1 MNADFDLKNILLII
15 AGITSLILGSLILLR
30 NKKGRINIWFS
41 SVVLSTAFWTFS
53 MLFYRLSVLN
63 TIIWARILYLSA
75 ALIPIFFLYFTFVFP
90 QDEHRL
96 KTWQKYLLPIPLIF
110 VALLSLWPDM
120 LIHKINMMP
129 GKESTIIF
137 NQTLHIFYG
146 LYICVYFIWAYINL
160 IRKYLASS
168 GVLKIQIKFILA
180 GTLISTLIGVTT
192 NLIMPLLGNFSL
204 NWLGQIAIMTLVI
217 FTTYAI
223 FKHHLM
229 NIKIIATELFS
240 AILIII
246 LFVKFLLSE
255 SLQQFILNGIIMAAF
270 LGFSYLLI
278 KSVLKEVKTREEMEE
293 LAKELKEANVRLKK
307 LDEAKSEFITIASHQ
322 LRSPITAIKGY
333 SSMMLEGSFGRV
345 PIRAKKMLKR
355 VLQSTNRLMFL
366 IDDFLNLSQIERGKM
381 QYNFEK
387 TDLKE
392 MVSEIVD
399 EFKTIAA
406 REKKDIEVSLKIAET
421 EDFIAMVDSNKI
433 QQVFNNLIDNAI
445 KYTEKGFVKIN
456 LYADDENGRIFFEVL
471 DSGIGMGKETEALIF
486 QKFTRAGENIFQV
499 HTEGLG
505 LGLYV
510 SKEIIKAHNGKI
522 YAKSD
527 GPGKGSTFFVELP
540 RGDVNPPNTSP
551 EHDYQKHD
559 KRIEEFIKKI

>member
-1 MNADFDLKNILLII
+1 MKFFIIIAFIAAISNTFFAILVLFKDRKSLSNRLFGLFSLSFALWTFSYGIWLLQNNFEQALFWSRMLNLGAIFIPILILHWILSVLELHEKKRKLLII
-15 AGITSLILGSLILLR
+15 GYLITFIFVPFSFSPYFI
-30 NKKGRINIWFS
+30 KNIQ
-41 SVVLSTAFWTFS
+41 
-53 MLFYRLSVLN
+53 
-63 TIIWARILYLSA
+63 
-75 ALIPIFFLYFTFVFP
+75 PIFIFPYWPQAGFLYTIYLFVCYVGFFSYAFYQMIKIYKKSFNDAVKQKQIQYLFGGLFIGVIGGATNFP
-90 QDEHRL
+90 L
-96 KTWQKYLLPIPLIF
+96 MYSIPLMSPYGMF
-110 VALLSLWPDM
+110 
-120 LIHKINMMP
+120 LIILHP
-129 GKESTIIF
+129 IIF
-137 NQTLHIFYG
+137 
-146 LYICVYFIWAYINL
+146 
-160 IRKYLASS
+160 
-168 GVLKIQIKFILA
+168 
-180 GTLISTLIGVTT
+180 
-192 NLIMPLLGNFSL
+192 
-204 NWLGQIAIMTLVI
+204 
-217 FTTYAI
+217 TYAI
-223 FKHHLM
+223 LKYHLF
-229 NIKIIATELFS
+229 NIKVIATELFS

-293 LAKELKEANVRLKK
+293 LAKELEEANVRLKK

-392 MVSEIVD
+392 MASGIVD
-399 EFKTIAA
+399 EFKTIAV
-406 REKKDIEVSLKIAET
+406 REKKDIEISLKIAET
-421 EDFIAMVDSNKI
+421 ENFIAMVDSNKI

-471 DSGIGMGKETEALIF
+471 DSGIGMDKETEALIF